1 MHRAAP
7 NTSSL
12 CASLASAVLISL
24 GCSNGAGANTPI
36 GSGSSGASSGA
47 GAGFPDASTGNGTG
61 SGGDSSGGSS
71 GGGSSGTAS
80 GTAGGMDAN
89 GTAMSGAGASGAGAS
104 GSGAGASGSAASG
117 SGMPA
122 AVDMS
127 VAVLERNK
135 HPSRDGN
142 FLQPLLTKAKAT
154 TMAPDVGFKATFAG
168 AMWASPLY
176 LDQGPGGKGIFIA
189 VTTGNDVFAL
199 DETDGHTVW
208 TKNIGNAP
216 MRPGVPCGNIFP
228 IGMLSTPVIDP
239 KPAADGFA
247 TIYVAGGIGTT
258 AITAHEVHALSAK
271 DGTER
276 AGWPVNASTVQAAA
290 AQAAGYQFNLPA
302 SNQRSALSLVGGILY
317 VAYGGHVNDCGGYR
331 GYVVA
336 INTADPTKAGA
347 WVTQGIGEA
356 IWAAGGMASDGIHGV
371 FAVTGNRTGGGGAHQ
386 DSEEVVHVTGLGVL
400 NRTDAN
406 IYYPSNW
413 NRLDASD
420 LDFGSSSPVYFTLPG
435 ATPANYVGAATKDG
449 TFYLLD
455 SANLGGMDGH
465 KAMLTIADGG
475 MSLHT
480 VLGAYTST
488 TGMHVVLQAN
498 AAHCPGG
505 NGNAVIS
512 ISIPVGT
519 PPMPK
524 VAWCSPQG
532 GANTAPIATTIDG
545 KNDAIVWFMNG
556 PNLAGVDGDTG
567 AKVAIATGQCAGVQR
582 WTSPIAVKG
591 RIVVG
596 ADNKLCSWSP
606 H

>member
-1 MHRAAP
+1 MHRETPTNASA
-7 NTSSL
+7 
-12 CASLASAVLISL
+12 CASLACAALVSL
-24 GCSNGAGANTPI
+24 GCSNGVGANTSSLGSGSGGT
-36 GSGSSGASSGA
+36 GSGSSTGAPGASGSGPET
-47 GAGFPDASTGNGTG
+47 GANSSVGSTGGGANAASGMF
-61 SGGDSSGGSS
+61 SGG
-71 GGGSSGTAS
+71 AS
-80 GTAGGMDAN
+80 GIAT
-89 GTAMSGAGASGAGAS
+89 SGAGASGIAT
-104 GSGAGASGSAASG
+104 SGAGASGIAGSG
-117 SGMPA
+117 SGTPA
-122 AVDMS
+122 AVDTS
-127 VAVLERNK
+127 ASVLERNK
-135 HPSRDGN
+135 HPSRDGY
-142 FLQPLLTKAKAT
+142 FTEKTLTKASVK
-154 TMAPDVGFKATFAG
+154 TMALDAAFNATFTG
-168 AMWASPLY
+168 MMYASPLY
-176 LDQGPGGKGIFIA
+176 LDKGPGGKGIFIA

-208 TKNIGNAP
+208 TKNIGNSP

-228 IGMLSTPVIDP
+228 IGILSTPVIDP

-247 TIYVAGGIGTT
+247 TIYVAGAIGTT

-276 AGWPVNASTVQAAA
+276 AGWPVNASAVQAAA

-302 SNQRSALSLVGGILY
+302 SNQRSALSLVNGILY

-336 INTADPTKAGA
+336 INTATPTSAAA

-356 IWAAGGMASDGIHGV
+356 IWAAGGMASDGVNGV

-386 DSEEVVHVTGLGVL
+386 DSEEVVHVTDLGVL
-400 NRTDAN
+400 NRTNAN
-406 IYYPSNW
+406 IYYPGNW

-420 LDFGSSSPVYFTLPG
+420 LDFGSSSPVYLALPG
-435 ATPANYVGAATKDG
+435 ATPANYIGAATKDG

-465 KAMLTIADGG
+465 KVMLTIADGG

-488 TGMHVVLQAN
+488 TGAHVMLQAN
-498 AAHCPGG
+498 AAHCPAG

-512 ISIPVGT
+512 ISIPVGA

-524 VAWCSPQG
+524 VAWCSPQS
-532 GANTAPIATTIDG
+532 GANTAPIATTSDG
-545 KNDAIVWFMNG
+545 KTDAIVWFMNG

-567 AKVAIATGQCAGVQR
+567 AKVVTATGQCAGVQR

-591 RIVVG
+591 RIIVG